1 MASSCARQETGSSNQ
16 NVLAYEIR
24 GRTMS
29 LEEWE
34 MIVQVENPVDFLSL
48 AHHGC
53 DLRDIY

>member
-1 MASSCARQETGSSNQ
+1 MASSSARQETGSSNQ
-16 NVLAYEIR
+16 KVSAYEIR

-34 MIVQVENPVDFLSL
+34 LIVQVENPVDFLSF

-53 DLRDIY
+53 DLRGIY